1 MRVSLKGMI
10 FGIVL
15 TAIAGVALASFS
27 KSEDAI
33 KYRQAVM
40 TVIGHHFSWL
50 AAVVQE
56 QTPYDRKA
64 VEHNAMVIKTMAG
77 LPWDAMMFP
86 GSAKGHTML
95 KASALKEKDKF
106 MSVAR
111 ELESATQK
119 LDETAGDGDLSTVKA
134 QFGIVAGVCKTC
146 HSTYRMK

>member
-1 MRVSLKGMI
+1 MRVSLKGVI

-15 TAIAGVALASFS
+15 TAIGGVALANFS
-27 KSEDAI
+27 KPEDAI
-33 KYRQAVM
+33 EYRQAVM
-40 TVIGHHFSWL
+40 TVLGHHFSWL

-77 LPWDAMMFP
+77 LPWNAMMFP
-86 GSAKGHTML
+86 GSAKGHTTL
-95 KASALKEKDKF
+95 KPSALKEKDKF

-119 LDETAGDGDLSTVKA
+119 LDETAVDGDLSTVRA
-134 QFGIVAGVCKTC
+134 QFGTVAGVCKTC
-146 HSTYRMK
+146 HSTFRKK

>member
-1 MRVSLKGMI
+1 MRVSLKGVI

-15 TAIAGVALASFS
+15 TAIGGVALANFS

-40 TVIGHHFSWL
+40 TVIGHHFGWL

-86 GSAKGHTML
+86 GSAQGHTTL

-111 ELESATQK
+111 KLESATQK
-119 LDETAGDGDLSTVKA
+119 LEETAADGDLSTLKA
-134 QFGIVAGVCKTC
+134 QFGRVAGVCKTC
-146 HSTYRMK
+146 HSTYREK